1 MILTKIKLINWH
13 LFTNETITLKGNTLL
28 SGENGTG
35 KSTLVDALYYLLS
48 GGDDKHFNHA
58 ANQNAK
64 RTLETYMR
72 CKTGVENK
80 EYLRNEA
87 NLISHIAVEY
97 YSPKTS
103 ESFVLGVVLE
113 LQKGNSKPKPYFYF
127 IDRYQINEEDY
138 ISNNIISNYNTL
150 KKNIKNLES
159 LETNGVKKRREA
171 IARDIFKL
179 ESSDKYFDLLAKAIA
194 FKPIEEVNSF
204 VNSFL
209 LSEKNIDLETL
220 RLDMRNYKEIHES
233 LVREENKINCL
244 NEFIDNTIKYETN
257 RVDIEYLYALL
268 EKANIQNLNNK
279 INKNKDLISSIKL
292 EVSQNTNKKNDLNS
306 NITEVNKEI
315 ALLEA
320 NEIFKALNIKKDK
333 LSKDEEK
340 YKEVLSKISYYDD
353 LVRKEDIVR
362 KKISSKNIFLNSYLA
377 KDYIKFISEVKSYS
391 EELDSARD
399 SIQELRVETKYKIKE
414 NEDKIKE
421 LVNKL
426 NSIKK
431 GIKPYD
437 NNFTTLKETVEK
449 AIKLETGKDITVKP
463 LCEYLEIKEEKQD
476 WANAI
481 EAYLNTQRFDL
492 IVEPKYFNIAVKTYE
507 EIKSHTNIYGIGIV
521 DVAKI
526 NDVETNEASV
536 FNALEINNNYA
547 LRYAKFLLNNVIC
560 AESIEDLNK
569 HKISITRTCMLY
581 KNYSARALNKKLY
594 ESPYIGRDALRRQ
607 EERLNS
613 ELEEINKV
621 QSKLREEY
629 NRCDEAIQIL
639 SKSKVDTIKEMDN
652 FWSSESTLK
661 DNILRLKEEIK
672 HDEASHD
679 LLELSNQINEKKDRV
694 KALHSEVSSLE
705 HSINELTRREGSL
718 ESDIKQYTNSLEISE
733 NNYNRYITLI
743 KADESK
749 YLVYLNKEKEYSH
762 NDSLSYTRISDDLRS
777 KEASNNQMRTGIIR
791 GMQKYSN
798 SYRSELVAQIENAED
813 FINEYY
819 RIKNNNVTE
828 YTERSKQAFEK
839 CEDGFRSVFLSG
851 LRSNILEAQEQ
862 IKKLNKSLDKH
873 PFGRD
878 KEKYQFVFKASNDLE
893 DYYRIIMSGDE
904 ITGKDLFT
912 ETLNEKD
919 SAIILN
925 LFNKI
930 ADSDESRETES
941 YLARYLD
948 YRSYMNYDIKVTND
962 KEEVSFISKTSREKS
977 GGETQTPFYVVIAAC
992 FDELMKKS
1000 EEACCL
1006 VIFDE
1011 AFNNMDEGRISDVL
1025 EYYKELSIQLF
1036 IVVPGVR
1043 TYSIAPYMDSVIGI
1057 AKSANRLVLFH
1068 ESGK

>member
-13 LFTNETITLKGNTLL
+13 LFTNETIILKGNTLL

-87 NLISHIAVEY
+87 NLITHIAVEY
-97 YSPKTS
+97 YSSETG

-127 IDRYQINEEDY
+127 VDKYQINEEDY
-138 ISNNIISNYNTL
+138 ISNHIISNYNTL
-150 KKNIKNLES
+150 KKNINNLES

-179 ESSDKYFDLLAKAIA
+179 KSSDKYFDLLSKAIA

-233 LVREENKINCL
+233 LVREENKIKCL

-257 RVDIEYLYALL
+257 RTDIEFLRVLL
-268 EKANIQNLNNK
+268 EKSRIQNLNNK
-279 INKNKDLISSIKL
+279 INKNKDFISSIKL
-292 EVSQNTNKKNDLNS
+292 EVSQNINKKDNLNLY
-306 NITEVNKEI
+306 IKEI
-315 ALLEA
+315 NSEIVLLEA
-320 NEIFKALNIKKDK
+320 NEIFKVLKNKKEN
-333 LSKDEEK
+333 LLKDEEK
-340 YKEVLSKISYYDD
+340 YKDVLSKISYYDD

-377 KDYIKFISEVKSYS
+377 KDYLKFIDEVRDYNS
-391 EELDSARD
+391 ELDSEKE
-399 SIQELRVETKYKIKE
+399 SIRELKAETKYKIQE
-414 NEDKIKE
+414 NENKIKE
-421 LVNKL
+421 LDNKL
-426 NSIKK
+426 NFIKK

-437 NNFTTLKETVEK
+437 NNFIYLKEAVEK
-449 AIKLETGKDITVKP
+449 AIKDETGKEIAVKP
-463 LCEYLEIKEEKQD
+463 LCEYLEIKESKSD
-476 WANAI
+476 WANAL

-507 EIKSHTNIYGIGIV
+507 EIKNRTNIYGIGIV
-521 DVAKI
+521 DIAKI
-526 NDVETNEASV
+526 NDVETNEASL
-536 FNALEINNNYA
+536 FNVLEINNNYA

-560 AESIEDLNK
+560 ADNIEDLNK

-613 ELEEINKV
+613 ELEEIKKV
-621 QSKLREEY
+621 QSELREKS
-629 NRCDEAIQIL
+629 NRYEEDITIL

-652 FWSSESTLK
+652 LWSIESTLN

-672 HDEASHD
+672 HAESSHD
-679 LLELSNQINEKKDRV
+679 LFELSNQIEEKEDKV
-694 KALHSEVSSLE
+694 NALQKEVLSLE
-705 HSINELTRREGSL
+705 NRIIELNKQEGSL
-718 ESDIKQYTNSLEISE
+718 ESDIRKDSEELVKFENDYNSNI
-733 NNYNRYITLI
+733 ILI

-749 YLVYLNKEKEYSH
+749 YLVYLNKEKEYTY
-762 NDSLSYTRISDDLRS
+762 NDSLSYTRISDDLKS
-777 KEASNNQMRTGIIR
+777 KEASNTQMRTGIVR

-798 SYRSELVAQIENAED
+798 SYKQELVAQIENAED
-813 FINEYY
+813 FIKEYY
-819 RIKNNNVTE
+819 RIKNNNVTT

-839 CEDGFRSVFLSG
+839 CEDGFRNVFLSG

-878 KEKYQFVFKASNDLE
+878 KEKYQFVYKASSDLE
-893 DYYRIIMSGDE
+893 DYYRIIMSGEE
-904 ITGKDLFT
+904 IIGKDLFT

-919 SAIILN
+919 RAIILN
-925 LFNKI
+925 LFNEI
-930 ADSDESRETES
+930 ANSDESRETES

-992 FDELMKKS
+992 FDELMKKN

-1057 AKSANRLVLFH
+1057 AKSGNRLILFH

>member
-127 IDRYQINEEDY
+127 VDRYQINEEDY

-353 LVRKEDIVR
+353 LVRKEDIIR

-437 NNFTTLKETVEK
+437 NNFTSLKEAVEK
-449 AIKLETGKDITVKP
+449 AIKLETGKDVTVKP
-463 LCEYLEIKEEKQD
+463 LCEYLEIKEDKQE

-526 NDVETNEASV
+526 NDVETNEASL

-560 AESIEDLNK
+560 AESIDDLNK

-878 KEKYQFVFKASNDLE
+878 KEKYQFVFKASSDLE

-948 YRSYMNYDIKVTND
+948 YRSYMNYDIKVTNAN
-962 KEEVSFISKTSREKS
+962 EEVSFISKTSREKS